1 MKNFKIFAGTASQ
14 DLAKKVAKILGI
26 SLGKREVVRFADGEC
41 RVRIEE
47 DVSEINTWVI
57 QSLCPPVDENLLELC
72 LLGDTLRRNG
82 AAKIFVAIPY
92 LGYVRQ
98 DKVHRKGECLSAQV
112 VAKILEEVGFEKM
125 VTVDIHSQN
134 VLNFYKIPATSVSAI
149 PAFVP
154 KIKSDKNLMV
164 MAPDEGAI
172 KRARELAKL
181 AGIEVGHLEKDRDL
195 ITGKIKVK
203 KIYGDVSQKTVVVVD
218 DMIST
223 GGTLVLAAEVLKK
236 VGASKII
243 VCATHPLLV
252 KEAVGILKKSPLE
265 KIIVTDTI
273 PVPREKQFKKL
284 EIVSVAPI
292 LVKVLQEQ
300 S

>member
-1 MKNFKIFAGTASQ
+1 MKNFKIFAGTASH
-14 DLAKKVAKILGI
+14 DLAKKVAKILEVPI
-26 SLGKREVVRFADGEC
+26 GKCEVVRFSDGEC

-47 DVSEINTWVI
+47 NIVGVNVWII
-57 QSLCPPVDENLLELC
+57 QSLCPPVDENLIELC
-72 LLGDTLRRNG
+72 LLGDTLKKNG
-82 AAKIFVAIPY
+82 AAKIFTAIPY
-92 LGYVRQ
+92 LGYARQ
-98 DKVHRKGECLSAQV
+98 DKVHRKGECLSAQF
-112 VAKILEEVGFEKM
+112 VAKILGEAGFEKM
-125 VTVDIHSQN
+125 VTLDAHSQN
-134 VLNFYKIPATSVSAI
+134 VLNFYKIPAINVSAI

-154 KIKSDKNLMV
+154 KVKGDKNLMV

-181 AGIEVGHLEKDRDL
+181 IGAEVGHLEKERDL

-203 KIYGDVSQKTVVVVD
+203 KIYGDVSGKTVVIVD

-223 GGTLVLAAEVLKK
+223 GGTLVLAGEVLKK
-236 VGASKII
+236 AGASKII

-252 KEAVGILKKSPLE
+252 KEAIGILKKSPLE

-273 PVPREKQFKKL
+273 PVTQEKQFKKL
-284 EIVSVAPI
+284 EIVSIAPI
-292 LVKVLQEQ
+292 LAKVLQEE

>member
-125 VTVDIHSQN
+125 VTVDVHSQN
-134 VLNFYKIPATSVSAI
+134 VLNFYKIPAISVSAT
-149 PAFVP
+149 PAFAS
-154 KIKSDKNLMV
+154 KAKGDKNFMV

-181 AGIEVGHLEKDRDL
+181 VGAEVGHLEKDRDL

-203 KIYGDVSQKTVVVVD
+203 KIYGNVARKTVVIVD

-273 PVPREKQFKKL
+273 PVPKEKQFKKL

-292 LVKVLQEQ
+292 LAKVLQEQ